1 MIHYDLFIYSIL
13 IITVTTKGR
22 EITTKIET
30 EKRKKTGT
38 ESVTMT
44 TGEGDTARKTGT
56 GRGGTVGGV
65 AVERGTE
72 RGREEG
78 AGAGKTSN
86 ISSSFHSKCM

>member
-1 MIHYDLFIYSIL
+1 M
-13 IITVTTKGR
+13 KGR

-30 EKRKKTGT
+30 EKGKKTGT
-38 ESVTMT
+38 GNVTMK
-44 TGEGDTARKTGT
+44 TGEGDTVRKTGT
-56 GRGGTVGGV
+56 GRGKTVGGA

-72 RGREEG
+72 TGREEG